1 MIIPMANAG
10 TQPGSPT
17 PALIFETLNAY
28 QRTGALRA
36 AIELDLFTAIGEGS
50 KTVPAIA
57 NRLDASEKGI
67 RVLCDYLCIVGFLTK
82 SGSEY
87 ELGNDAAF
95 FLNRHSPAYMGTAAQ
110 FLGEIER
117 VSGYF
122 NDIAAAVRK
131 GGTTMPGDG
140 TVERDNPLWV
150 TFARSMAPMTRMP
163 SEAIAKL
170 IDAPAGKKWK
180 VLDIA
185 AGHGMY
191 GIAVAKQNPNAQIV
205 ATDWAAVLEVA
216 QENAEK
222 AGVSE
227 RYSLLPGSA
236 FEIDFGTGY
245 DVVLLTNFLHHF
257 SASTCERLLE
267 KIHAALRPDGI
278 VVTLEFIPNADR
290 VSPAIDAGFSLMM
303 LAGTPEGD
311 AYTFAEL
318 EAMFQ
323 KAGFSRSELHELLPL
338 PQRVLLSYY

>member
-1 MIIPMANAG
+1 MAQVG
-10 TQPGSPT
+10 TPPSSPT

-36 AIELDLFTAIGEGS
+36 AIELDLFTAIAEGG
-50 KTVPAIA
+50 KTVPDIA
-57 NRLDASEKGI
+57 NRVDASEKGT
-67 RVLCDYLCIVGFLTK
+67 RVLCDYLCILGFLSKTE
-82 SGSEY
+82 SAY
-87 ELGNDAAF
+87 ELSPDSSL

-117 VSGYF
+117 LSGYF

-140 TVERDNPLWV
+140 TIEPDNPLWV
-150 TFARSMAPMTRMP
+150 TFARSMAPMTIMT
-163 SEAIAKL
+163 SEMIAKL

-191 GIAVAKQNPNAQIV
+191 GIAVAKHNPNARIV
-205 ATDWAAVLEVA
+205 AADWAAVLEVA
-216 QENAEK
+216 RENAEK

-227 RYSLLPGSA
+227 RYSVLPGSA

-257 SASTCERLLE
+257 SVSTCEGLLE
-267 KIHAALRPDGI
+267 KIRAALKPGGI
-278 VVTLEFIPNADR
+278 VVTLEFIPNEDR
-290 VSPAIDAGFSLMM
+290 ISPPLHASFSLMM
-303 LAGTPEGD
+303 LASTPEGD
-311 AYTFAEL
+311 AYTLSQL
-318 EAMFQ
+318 EAMFRN
-323 KAGFSRSELHELLPL
+323 AGFSRSQLYELLPL
-338 PQRVLLSYY
+338 PQRALVSNY

>member
-1 MIIPMANAG
+1 MAHVG
-10 TQPGSPT
+10 TQPSSPT

-36 AIELDLFTAIGEGS
+36 AIELDLFTAIGEGG
-50 KTVPAIA
+50 KTVPDIA
-57 NRLDASEKGI
+57 NHVDASEKGT
-67 RVLCDYLCIVGFLTK
+67 RVLCDYLCILGFLTK
-82 SGSEY
+82 NGGAY
-87 ELGNDAAF
+87 ELSPDSAI

-117 VSGYF
+117 QSGYF

-131 GGTTMPGDG
+131 GGSTMPGDG
-140 TVERDNPLWV
+140 TIEPENPLWV

-170 IDAPAGKKWK
+170 IEAPGGKNWK

-191 GIAVAKQNPNAQIV
+191 GIAVAKQNPNARIV

-216 QENAEK
+216 RENAEK

-227 RYSLLPGSA
+227 RYSVLPGSA
-236 FEIDFGTGY
+236 FEVEFGTGY

-257 SASTCERLLE
+257 SMSTCEGLLE
-267 KIHAALRPDGI
+267 KIHAALKPDGV
-278 VVTLEFIPNADR
+278 VVTLEFIPNEDR
-290 VSPAIDAGFSLMM
+290 ISPPIDAGFSLMM

-311 AYTFAEL
+311 AYTFAQL
-318 EAMFQ
+318 DGMFRN
-323 KAGFSRSELHELLPL
+323 AGFSRSELHELLPL
-338 PQRVLLSYY
+338 PQRVVLSYY